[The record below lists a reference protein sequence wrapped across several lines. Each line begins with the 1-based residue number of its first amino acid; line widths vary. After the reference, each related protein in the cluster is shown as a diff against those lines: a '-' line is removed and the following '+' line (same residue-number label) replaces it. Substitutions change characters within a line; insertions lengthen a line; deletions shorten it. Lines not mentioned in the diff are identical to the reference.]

1 MPDQVGKNA
10 TPKGTNQ
17 FMRKG
22 HTAGPYGND
31 PGVKAKGKAS
41 ATPRELKP

>member
-1 MPDQVGKNA
+1 MADQVGKNA
-10 TPKGTNQ
+10 THKGTNQ

-22 HTAGPYGND
+22 HTSGPYGNE
-31 PGVKAKGKAS
+31 PSVRAKGKAA

>member
-22 HTAGPYGND
+22 QTAGGFGND
-31 PGVKAKGKAS
+31 PAVQAKGGGRQA
-41 ATPRELKP
+41 ARDLKP